1 MRILGLRLLWVVALV
16 GCARGSAVTAKSSS
30 DGTDP
35 AEHRDASQQ
44 ATRLSPAEIAAQATP
59 AIVSVRTEET
69 MGTGFVVNP
78 DGWVATNFHVI
89 AGGNEIT
96 VTLADKRQLKVVEIM
111 GADLERDLV
120 ILRVEAKGLPVLR
133 LAPAHGVHAGDSV
146 VAIGHPLGLEDT
158 ISNGL
163 VSAVR
168 HVGSGLEV
176 LQISAPI
183 APGSS
188 GGPLFND
195 RGEVIG
201 VAMMILRGGQN
212 LNFGLP
218 VEYLAKL
225 REHPAPVDLAT
236 FRALTTRL
244 PKAGPQVRRQIP
256 IFDRTLLKGCSDEAI
271 AMIPKALGAAI
282 DVGVPLYNDGNF
294 AACYHIY
301 EGAAADLERRLPRAC
316 SGPKKALEAGR
327 KRAAKLDEPTAQAWA
342 LRDTFDG
349 LLDFLEHRDK

>member
-1 MRILGLRLLWVVALV
+1 MRWLALGLVWLAALA
-16 GCARGSAVTAKSSS
+16 GCAHPSTASSVPS
-30 DGTDP
+30 TADERAANGDADGRSP
-35 AEHRDASQQ
+35 
-44 ATRLSPAEIAAQATP
+44 RLSPADIAAQATP
-59 AIVSVRTEET
+59 AIVSVHTEQE
-69 MGTGFVVNP
+69 MGTGFVVDP

-89 AGGNEIT
+89 AEGNDIT
-96 VTLADKRQLKVVEIM
+96 VTFADKRQLKVVEII

-120 ILRVEAKGLPVLR
+120 ILRVDAKGLPVLH
-133 LAPAHGVHAGDSV
+133 LARSGSVRAGDSV

-168 HVGSGLEV
+168 HVKGGLEI

-201 VAMMILRGGQN
+201 VATMFLRGGQN

-218 VEYLAKL
+218 IEYLVKL

-256 IFDRTLLKGCSDEAI
+256 IFDRSLLKGCSDAAV
-271 AMIPKALGAAI
+271 AMIPKAIGAAI
-282 DVGVPLYNDGNF
+282 EVGVPLYNDGNF

-301 EGAAADLERRLPRAC
+301 DGAAADLARQLPASCR
-316 SGPKKALEAGR
+316 GPKKALEAGR
-327 KRAAKLDEPTAQAWA
+327 KRAAKLDDPALQAWA

-349 LLDFLEHRDK
+349 LLDFIGQQSE